1 MTKSMQ
7 KLVFEMD
14 EYMIK
19 QHLKLFKCINMNK
32 RRQISVQRYVQACKA
47 S

>member
-7 KLVFEMD
+7 RLVFQMD

-19 QHLKLFKCINMNK
+19 QHLKSFKCINNK
-32 RRQISVQRYVQACKA
+32 RRQINVQRYVQACKA